1 MDVLETTIVQP
12 ILSTTI
18 EQPILEV
25 TIDGGV
31 VVYVG
36 IPENFYIDC
45 GEF

>member
-1 MDVLETTIVQP
+1 MDVL
-12 ILSTTI
+12 LTTI
-18 EQPILEV
+18 EQPTFTATIEQPVFEV